1 MLKEQAFLVKREENL
16 AKQELNVFA
25 AKVQESEDNL
35 LEEAKKTATQAV
47 MRSLVETMLKYRQG
61 EWGLQDIDEAVK
73 IFNEAYPEDVIT
85 PDGGEAGA
93 KGSLA
98 SAKEANDSGDTK
110 EV

>member
-1 MLKEQAFLVKREENL
+1 MLKEQAFLEKREENL

-35 LEEAKKTATQAV
+35 LEEAKKTSTQAV
-47 MRSLVETMLKYRQG
+47 MRSRVETIPEYHRC
-61 EWGLQDIDEAVK
+61 EWGFQDINEVVK

-93 KGSLA
+93 KGISV
-98 SAKEANDSGDTK
+98 SAKEANDSGDT
-110 EV
+110 EEM